1 MSGEIDKNTKLKLP
15 SLVSDGM
22 VLQRNEEI
30 KIWGWAESG
39 KKVKAN
45 FKGEEYFTETN
56 TEGEWSLVLPA
67 QQAGGPYRIEISTA
81 DEKIIVEDILIGEV
95 WLCSGQSNMELPM
108 QRVKDRYAEE
118 IEKAYNQQIREFKIP
133 ITYNFREENEDIKGA
148 NWKKVT
154 EDTILDFSAVVYFFS
169 TKLNKQYKVPVGILN
184 ASVGG
189 SPVEAW
195 LSQKALKD
203 YPEYLKKAD
212 QFADSKKIKEAEKHN
227 LNVNKEWADKVY
239 NNDQGLK
246 NEPSYYEP
254 DYNDA
259 NWKRILIPVKF
270 RQINFKD
277 KNGVVWFRKEIE
289 LTKEQAEKQARL
301 WLGRIV
307 DADTAYVNGKRV
319 GGVTYKYPPRKYEL
333 KKGILKEG
341 KNLIA
346 IRVVVN
352 DGQGEF
358 VEDKPYK
365 LFLGDKEIDLRGEWK
380 YKVGVIITEDKKQ
393 EIFIQWQPTGLFNA
407 MIAPLNNYKI
417 KGVCWYQGESNTGR
431 EEEYKDLF
439 KKMIC
444 LWRIRFGQEEIPFIY
459 AQLPNFEPPK
469 ANEREIWAA
478 FRNAQRDALKLKNT
492 AMTVNLDLGEWND
505 LHPLNKKD
513 VAHRFY
519 LAALHLAY
527 GENVVYSGPQFDKAV
542 RKENTV
548 NVYFKNLGGRL
559 KIKGEKLKGF
569 ELAEKDKNFK
579 KAAAKIKN
587 NEVVIFHQ
595 EVENPKYIRYAWR
608 DNPEEA
614 NLYNHKGLPA
624 GTFEIKI
631 ENEIPKRD

>member
-22 VLQRNEEI
+22 VLQRNKKI
-30 KIWGWAESG
+30 IIWGWAESG

-45 FKGEEYFTETN
+45 FKGEEYFTKTN

-81 DEKIIVEDILIGEV
+81 DKKIIVEDILIGEV

-108 QRVKDRYAEE
+108 QRVKDCYAEE

-133 ITYNFREENEDIKGA
+133 IIYNFREENEDIKGA

-154 EDTILDFSAVVYFFS
+154 QDTILDFSAVAYFFAA
-169 TKLNKQYKVPVGILN
+169 KLNKKYKVPVGILN

-195 LSQKALKD
+195 LSREALKD
-203 YPEYLKKAD
+203 YPGYLKLADKFGKPENIKKA
-212 QFADSKKIKEAEKHN
+212 EEYN
-227 LNVNKEWADKVY
+227 LRINKEWY
-239 NNDQGLK
+239 NRIYKNDQGLK
-246 NEPSYYEP
+246 NKPAYYQPE
-254 DYNDA
+254 YNDSE
-259 NWKRILIPVKF
+259 WDKITIPVKF
-270 RQINFKD
+270 NQINYKD
-277 KNGVVWFRKEIE
+277 KNGVIWFRKEIE
-289 LTKEQAEKQARL
+289 LTKEQAEKQAKL

-319 GGVTYKYPPRKYEL
+319 GGVTYKYPPRKYDLE
-333 KKGILKEG
+333 KGVLKEG

-358 VEDKPYK
+358 VKDKPYK

-380 YKVGVIITEDKKQ
+380 YKVGAVIKEDKKQ

-407 MIAPLNNYKI
+407 MIAPLNNYRL
-417 KGVCWYQGESNTGR
+417 KGICWYQGESNTGR

-439 KKMIC
+439 IKMIK
-444 LWRIRFGQEEIPFIY
+444 LWRDRFKQMELPFIY
-459 AQLPNFEPPK
+459 AQLPNFKPPEE
-469 ANEREIWAA
+469 NNREIWAA
-478 FRNAQRDALKLKNT
+478 FRNAQREALKLNNT

-505 LHPLNKKD
+505 LHPLNKKE

-519 LAALHLAY
+519 LAACNLAY
-527 GENVVYSGPQFDKAV
+527 GEDVVYSGPQFSKV
-542 RKENTV
+542 EKKEDRLILFFNMVDGGLKTKGK
-548 NVYFKNLGGRL
+548 KNA
-559 KIKGEKLKGF
+559 GF
-569 ELAEKDKNFK
+569 ELAAADKIFK
-579 KAAAKIKN
+579 KAEAKIEN
-587 NEVVIFHQ
+587 DNVI
-595 EVENPKYIRYAWR
+595 VWRNDIENPKYIRYAWK
-608 DNPEEA
+608 DNPSEA
-614 NLYNHKGLPA
+614 NLYNALNLPA
-624 GTFEIKI
+624 GTFLEKV
-631 ENEIPKRD
+631 